1 MSSESRGLGAAP
13 GGLRYAAAAEGASR
27 SVPEATSG
35 HRVLYVVGTGF
46 TGSTLLSFLLNAH
59 PEIATVGEATGPYA
73 RWDDQRTYPCSC
85 GKTLPDCGFWSRV
98 AAEMQMRGFAFGP
111 NRWDLDFQIARSRL
125 ARQLL
130 TQSLRHV
137 GLDALRD
144 GLVLSVPPWRRTLRQ
159 AARRN
164 EAFVASVL
172 AVSGK
177 RVFLDASKDPVR
189 ARQLLRLT
197 DLELRVLH
205 LVRDA
210 PGFVSSF
217 VPNADGTLG
226 RGIRYWNRMVGHAS
240 RLAAQLPPERFLRVR
255 YEDLCSRTDTE
266 LARIARFAGL
276 APRPGPVDFRATEHH
291 VLGNRMRIAGSSEVT
306 LDERWRERLTD
317 AELHAIQRRTGRRR
331 RLCGYA

>member
-1 MSSESRGLGAAP
+1 MQRGGSFDTLPGRGAGAA
-13 GGLRYAAAAEGASR
+13 GGDSR
-27 SVPEATSG
+27 SVQATLG
-35 HRVLYVVGTGF
+35 DRVLYVVGTGF

-73 RWDDQRTYPCSC
+73 QWNDQRTYPCSC
-85 GKTLPDCGFWSRV
+85 GKTLADCEFWGRV
-98 AAEMQMRGFAFGP
+98 AAEMQGRGFAFGP
-111 NRWDLDFQIARSRL
+111 NRWGLDFQLARGRL

-130 TQSLRHV
+130 SQSLRHG

-144 GLVLSVPPWRRTLRQ
+144 DLVLSVPACRRTLSE

-164 EAFVASVL
+164 EALVASVL

-189 ARQLLRLT
+189 ARYLLRLT
-197 DLELRVLH
+197 GLDLRVLH

-226 RGIRYWNRMVGHAS
+226 RGIRYWNRMVGHAN
-240 RLAAQLPPERFLRVR
+240 RLAARLPADRFLRVR
-255 YEDLCSRTDTE
+255 YEDLCSQTDAE

-276 APRPGPVDFRATEHH
+276 APRPGPVDFRAPNHH
-291 VLGNRMRIAGSSEVT
+291 VIGNRMRIAGSSEVA

-317 AELHAIQRRTGRRR
+317 GELREILRRTARRR